1 LARIEDLGIVSD
13 SEIFVRYLDLPKPDV
28 QGMIVINKENAGEFF
43 PAVKGLVKI
52 GRDAIPA
59 VLSTLKRVDES
70 YSTRRNA
77 SRAIRLI

>member
-1 LARIEDLGIVSD
+1 
-13 SEIFVRYLDLPKPDV
+13 
-28 QGMIVINKENAGEFF
+28 MIVINKENAGEFF